1 MTCVINNSVSHSARP
16 EITQQP
22 LICRLPA
29 FQHAAKSST
38 SLAADSDGLSV
49 VMQMWMAWPFAL
61 YMGERIYGLFRARS
75 WDTQVMGAS
84 ILDPGVLTLELA
96 KPPGFSYMY
105 MLLNAAQMLHKM
117 CSFDEIHSIVLKHEL

>member
-1 MTCVINNSVSHSARP
+1 
-16 EITQQP
+16 
-22 LICRLPA
+22 
-29 FQHAAKSST
+29 
-38 SLAADSDGLSV
+38 
-49 VMQMWMAWPFAL
+49 
-61 YMGERIYGLFRARS
+61 
-75 WDTQVMGAS
+75 MGAS